1 MDKIKEISKLF
12 QEKKYTELI
21 FAIETGFREV
31 PAEILNILAISR
43 LLQKKDNLSFDAAI
57 KEFREVYFKE
67 KKSQTGLNGLI
78 NYLNSSADYYDYLGN
93 QDNTNSSNIFLKDG
107 INYFYEAKK
116 FWL

>member
-43 LLQKKDNLSFDAAI
+43 LLQKKDNLKIRGA
-57 KEFREVYFKE
+57 
-67 KKSQTGLNGLI
+67 
-78 NYLNSSADYYDYLGN
+78 
-93 QDNTNSSNIFLKDG
+93 TNSIT
-107 INYFYEAKK
+107 
-116 FWL
+116 